1 MISSLFES
9 TNKCNN
15 LNYKNFSEWFQGFCD
30 AESNFTIRIRKKK
43 DKILGFEF
51 IFRISLHIDD
61 LNVLEMIQE
70 KLKCGRIRKNRNT
83 YELRISSLKDIEEV
97 IIPRFDNYPLM
108 TKKYLDYLNFRKSF
122 FIYKERARDEK
133 NRYKYDLNIL
143 ELKNTMND
151 KRCDFRMPDN
161 HVRINANYLLGYIE
175 GDGSFYF
182 NKSDNTVRISLIT
195 IEEDRIVLEKMREF
209 LFNQLDEHSLFLAKH
224 TKLIFINN
232 KNIGAKRKLISEL
245 QISQIDFICNILIPF
260 FDNLDF
266 KTKKYLDY
274 LDFRKIAF
282 LIFEGKHLSEK
293 GRSLIIQLADT
304 MNNSRLSTN
313 LSKISTLDSNFN
325 SDMELLLKSN
335 ALVNIDS
342 EGRALIIRN
351 NKLIR
356 STYII
361 EATFENGNIKYFP
374 TGTSCAKVFNVS
386 DTTISKRLNDRQPLL
401 SKDRKILVLYLRR
414 IKVYTKK

>member
-1 MISSLFES
+1 
-9 TNKCNN
+9 
-15 LNYKNFSEWFQGFCD
+15 
-30 AESNFTIRIRKKK
+30 
-43 DKILGFEF
+43 
-51 IFRISLHIDD
+51 
-61 LNVLEMIQE
+61 
-70 KLKCGRIRKNRNT
+70 
-83 YELRISSLKDIEEV
+83 
-97 IIPRFDNYPLM
+97 
-108 TKKYLDYLNFRKSF
+108 
-122 FIYKERARDEK
+122 
-133 NRYKYDLNIL
+133 
-143 ELKNTMND
+143 
-151 KRCDFRMPDN
+151 
-161 HVRINANYLLGYIE
+161 
-175 GDGSFYF
+175 
-182 NKSDNTVRISLIT
+182 
-195 IEEDRIVLEKMREF
+195 MREF